1 MRLQKYLA
9 DSGIAS
15 RRKSEEYIKQG
26 RIKVNGAVITAM
38 GCIIDETK
46 DRVEFDGKPVFMER
60 SKIYVLL
67 NKPAGTISS
76 ARDEKNR
83 TTVTSLIDVDER
95 IYPVGRLDYDTEG
108 LLILTNDGE
117 FSYEMTHPSH
127 EMTKTY
133 FAKVKGKI
141 EKTDADTFQKGM
153 VIDGYKLAPAKL
165 EILKSEK
172 QQSEVMITIREGR
185 NRQIR
190 KMCDLID
197 HPVQYLCRV
206 KIGNLS
212 IGKLETGKWRYLT
225 ENEIRS
231 LRELIK
237 K

>member
-9 DSGIAS
+9 ESGIAS
-15 RRKSEEYIKQG
+15 RRKSEEYIRQG
-26 RIKVNGAVITAM
+26 RIKVNGAVVNAM

-46 DRVEFDGKPVFMER
+46 DRVEFDGKPVCVER

-76 ARDEKNR
+76 AKDEKNR
-83 TTVTSLIDVDER
+83 RTVTSLIGVEER

-108 LLILTNDGE
+108 MLILTNDGE

-133 FAKVKGKI
+133 FAKVKGKV
-141 EKTDADTFQKGM
+141 EKTDIDIFQKGM
-153 VIDGYKLAPAKL
+153 VIDGYKLAPAVM
-165 EILKSEK
+165 EIIKADNQL
-172 QQSEVMITIREGR
+172 SEVRITIREGR

-190 KMCDLID
+190 KMCDLIG
-197 HPVQYLCRV
+197 HPVQYLSRI
-206 KIGNLS
+206 KIGNLNL
-212 IGKLETGKWRYLT
+212 GDLKTGKWRYLT
-225 ENEIRS
+225 EYEIRS
-231 LRELIK
+231 LKELIK